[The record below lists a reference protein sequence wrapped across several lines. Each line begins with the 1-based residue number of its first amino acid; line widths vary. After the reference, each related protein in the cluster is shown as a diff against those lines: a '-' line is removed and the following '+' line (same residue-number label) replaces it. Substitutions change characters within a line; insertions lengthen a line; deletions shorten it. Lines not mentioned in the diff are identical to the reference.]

1 MKTSPLENVRKLL
14 TREVSTQCVFSDIM
28 EFEQLPSPHFIRK
41 CTPTDEDTLT
51 KIRREGPVSRSPSP
65 ETCPKSYYSDLDNFS
80 EEEEEE
86 NVDLPYFPEP
96 SRPFSATL
104 PRKSGLH
111 VELSNSSSGGKTSSS
126 QDKDTPYST
135 TTSSSAVT
143 TSSSA
148 LTTSTNPSSL
158 ITSTGDSLTAVS
170 PIKQPEGLAAFP
182 PFVIDFFEFA
192 ARPEDYL
199 TDEQLDWYYEGEAK
213 LMKRREERKR
223 ARNALIEETIRLEA
237 ANNPEA
243 AEKKPSIGSSVTGR
257 EISTKTIPF
266 NSDIR
271 SSAPDVELDVDIP
284 SDLLDNPTV
293 VRLAQQLQTS
303 ENHRKEVLI
312 NCAKLENERSTLIY
326 KVEDLKDLL
335 EDQTE
340 LAAELK
346 ITLKAKCRDLEKL
359 KMQVAQRSKEVE
371 MLTCQVQQR
380 EELLKEK
387 AGIIITQ
394 LGDIMEVPLD
404 DIAQENGITANDKYS
419 IKKVEDIEKQ
429 NNQLKEEI
437 AQLREELQSR
447 IHNHVT
453 STGPDV
459 TAPDYQNLMN
469 TKRQLE
475 KDIEMF
481 KARLTVEE
489 RDKIKLQGQIS
500 VLDSQVKRYR
510 GQVQSSSEA
519 EDEALREK
527 RRLQK
532 ELRIKNEELQ
542 HCKDECTILTKK
554 LEKTRTVN
562 NR

>member
-1 MKTSPLENVRKLL
+1 MGSTLSNFADATGLAQQLTDTVEPANHSRKSSIDWNKLYNV
-14 TREVSTQCVFSDIM
+14 
-28 EFEQLPSPHFIRK
+28 
-41 CTPTDEDTLT
+41 TLT
-51 KIRREGPVSRSPSP
+51 DIYG
-65 ETCPKSYYSDLDNFS
+65 
-80 EEEEEE
+80 
-86 NVDLPYFPEP
+86 
-96 SRPFSATL
+96 
-104 PRKSGLH
+104 
-111 VELSNSSSGGKTSSS
+111 
-126 QDKDTPYST
+126 QQI
-135 TTSSSAVT
+135 
-143 TSSSA
+143 
-148 LTTSTNPSSL
+148 L
-158 ITSTGDSLTAVS
+158 I
-170 PIKQPEGLAAFP
+170 P
-182 PFVIDFFEFA
+182 
-192 ARPEDYL
+192 
-199 TDEQLDWYYEGEAK
+199 
-213 LMKRREERKR
+213 
-223 ARNALIEETIRLEA
+223 
-237 ANNPEA
+237 A

>member
-1 MKTSPLENVRKLL
+1 MFASTSNFYNSLLLTPRSEIRKRPSFKSPLFGTKL
-14 TREVSTQCVFSDIM
+14 
-28 EFEQLPSPHFIRK
+28 
-41 CTPTDEDTLT
+41 
-51 KIRREGPVSRSPSP
+51 
-65 ETCPKSYYSDLDNFS
+65 
-80 EEEEEE
+80 
-86 NVDLPYFPEP
+86 
-96 SRPFSATL
+96 
-104 PRKSGLH
+104 SG
-111 VELSNSSSGGKTSSS
+111 TSSLE
-126 QDKDTPYST
+126 Q
-135 TTSSSAVT
+135 
-143 TSSSA
+143 
-148 LTTSTNPSSL
+148 
-158 ITSTGDSLTAVS
+158 I
-170 PIKQPEGLAAFP
+170 
-182 PFVIDFFEFA
+182 
-192 ARPEDYL
+192 ARD
-199 TDEQLDWYYEGEAK
+199 GEAK